1 LKLLITTTLLS
12 LVPKATNLPESL
24 WNYLSHS
31 SQYPHAV
38 KNISKDAPK
47 LLTRQIKASIY
58 HLQRDLLCH
67 LFHHFG
73 CATELAAEVKVAVAI
88 IVAFVLD
95 LVRDAGRQ
103 FAKYSREINSTVD
116 VKEQEVKQYE
126 TNMQTQVFDRVRA
139 SILDPAPRTGALREK
154 LRDLGKFSLSKF
166 DLTSLWARWDKWKT
180 R

>member
-12 LVPKATNLPESL
+12 LVPKVTKLPESL
-24 WNYLSHS
+24 SNYLS
-31 SQYPHAV
+31 SQYPHPAIH
-38 KNISKDAPK
+38 ISTEAPK

-67 LFHHFG
+67 LFHHFD
-73 CATELAAEVKVAVAI
+73 CATELAVEVKVAVAI

-95 LVRDAGRQ
+95 LVRQDGRQ
-103 FAKYSREINSTVD
+103 FAKYSRTINSTVD
-116 VKEQEVKQYE
+116 VEEQEVLQYE

-139 SILDPAPRTGALREK
+139 SILDPAPRTGALGEM

-166 DLTSLWARWDKWKT
+166 GLTSLWARWDKWKT